1 MAFLPLIHGQE
12 ITLPIAVKRVHSRHR
27 RFIAPGAVWDLMIG
41 VEAIGR
47 DFEFRHDLVH
57 HYRMDYLFG
66 GTSALAGAI
75 AGANAAVTASNAAI
89 AAASAAAA
97 AAGKRKKRRLVLKC
111 HIIMPFFNFP
121 FYYSAAGTNPLA
133 AGLGRSFST
142 DDDISNLL
150 KRTIVDDQVDILGVV
165 PTFYV
170 LLADLFHLSSFY

>member
-1 MAFLPLIHGQE
+1 MAFLPLIHSEE
-12 ITLPIAVKRVHSRHR
+12 IVLPIAVKRVHSRHR

-89 AAASAAAA
+89 AAAQAAAA
-97 AAGKRKKRRLVLKC
+97 AC
-111 HIIMPFFNFP
+111 CT
-121 FYYSAAGTNPLA
+121 S
-133 AGLGRSFST
+133 SSST
-142 DDDISNLL
+142 MRTS
-150 KRTIVDDQVDILGVV
+150 RTISICSTPPAALRKTCEKTQVKTGGG
-165 PTFYV
+165 YRGG
-170 LLADLFHLSSFY
+170 SG

>member
-1 MAFLPLIHGQE
+1 MVFLPLIHSEE
-12 ITLPIAVKRVHSRHR
+12 IVLPIAVKRVHSRHR

-150 KRTIVDDQVDILGVV
+150 KRTIVDDQVDILGVI
-165 PTFYV
+165 PIF
-170 LLADLFHLSSFY
+170 